1 MQTIIS
7 IVISLSLS
15 FSLISGMAQL
25 SQFAFYVCLALNVL
39 SWIGVITGQV
49 KGEVAE
55 KMRKKVW
62 VSIPA
67 SVFSLYA
74 LIFSGHP
81 LLAASSFMVQAFILG
96 FAFSKQAK
104 PA

>member
-7 IVISLSLS
+7 IVISLALS
-15 FSLISGMAQL
+15 FSLISGVVQL
-25 SQFAFYVCLALNVL
+25 SQFAFYVCAAANVL
-39 SWIGVITGQV
+39 SWIVVLTGQV
-49 KGEVAE
+49 KYDVAE
-55 KMRKKVW
+55 KIRKGVW
-62 VSIPA
+62 IIIPA
-67 SVFSLYA
+67 SVFYLYA

>member
-7 IVISLSLS
+7 IVINLVLS
-15 FSLISGMAQL
+15 FSLISGVAQL
-25 SQFAFYVCLALNVL
+25 SQFAFYVCVACNVL
-39 SWIGVITGQV
+39 SWIGVLTGQV
-49 KGEVAE
+49 KGDLAE
-55 KMRKKVW
+55 RMRKRVW
-62 VSIPA
+62 VSIPI
-67 SVFSLYA
+67 SIFSLYA

-81 LLAASSFMVQAFILG
+81 LLAASSFVVQAFIVG